1 MTATPAR
8 RLGFYNTDAAAEHYL
23 GIRWPRAIWQ
33 AVLEQAINDAVEGMS
48 AYELEGMSLEAA
60 KQLDDQ
66 VRLAAKSWIEDTVNE
81 PRRFVW
87 VCEQLDLD
95 PSAVRAVVERRL
107 REV

>member
-1 MTATPAR
+1 MNQTPAR

-48 AYELEGMSLEAA
+48 AYELEGLSLEAA

-66 VRLAAKSWIEDTVNE
+66 VRLAAQEWIQDDANE

-87 VCEQLDLD
+87 VCEQLDLE
-95 PSAVRAVVERRL
+95 PSAVRAVVERR
-107 REV
+107 RRGD